1 MERKDRITNFYL
13 ALLLPVGLA
22 AIAWALINFP
32 LNEIGLGLVALSLVT
47 VCFSSYLRIQLPRIK
62 IHLTISD
69 ALIFL
74 SLLVYGGEAAV
85 LLAVLETTFTSI
97 NFRRQG
103 VTIKPKTVVIN
114 VLIAAFSILVT
125 SSVVT
130 AIFGSPSA
138 VIESRRYSEFVWL
151 VGVMALAQFS
161 VNSICVSV
169 FVAIRSD
176 KTAWKVWNEYCFNA
190 LVMYLSGAVMAGLG
204 AKAINQID
212 LYLLS
217 AVIAFFGV
225 VYFTYRRYL
234 KDVTDTAAKAEL
246 AERERAEQAELHV
259 KELQHYVRK
268 LEQSGQEL
276 RKSHERLHHAAYHDA
291 LTGLPN
297 KYYFVET
304 IKGLLKE
311 CRRRSGRPF
320 AVIYLDL
327 NRFKTI
333 NDSVGHTRGDK
344 LIRSVASRLSELAGQ
359 ENTVGRFSGDEF
371 AVLMPDLKNDREVVE
386 MADRISQALAEPFSL
401 VGRDVFTSA
410 SIGIAFG
417 ERSYNRAEN
426 LLRDADIAM
435 YRAKETRQKYV
446 IFDSRMHARA
456 VNLLQLETDLRRA
469 IEKKEL
475 EVYYQPIV
483 SLDSLTLAGFEALI
497 RWNHPTKGLV
507 SPTEFIGICESTDMI
522 IPLTLNVLE
531 ESCRQVK
538 QWSGID
544 NCTRLFVSV
553 NLSGK
558 HFDDPQ
564 LVNHVE
570 TILAKTQFDP
580 RMLKL
585 EITETA
591 VMENAD
597 AAIEMLR
604 GLKALG
610 VKLSID
616 DFGTGYSSLNYLH
629 RFPIDTLKI
638 DRSFVSFLERGTEN
652 GEIVR
657 TIVYLAKALML
668 DVVAEGIENMRQ
680 LNQLQSLGCEYG
692 QGYLFSRPLPAHDI
706 EMQLAD
712 NFNWRALLNVGGFAI
727 ADPCD
732 LDQSEVRLLS

>member
-1 MERKDRITNFYL
+1 MENKDRITNFYL

-22 AIAWALINFP
+22 AIVWALVNFP
-32 LNEIGLGLVALSLVT
+32 FEQISIGLASLSVVT
-47 VCFSSYLRIQLPRIK
+47 VCFSSYLRIQLPRTK

-69 ALIFL
+69 ALVFL
-74 SLLVYGGEAAV
+74 SLLVYGGQVAV
-85 LLAVLETTFTSI
+85 LLTVLETAFTSI

-103 VTIKPKTVVIN
+103 VTIKPKTILIN
-114 VLIAAFSILVT
+114 VLIGAFSILVT
-125 SSVVT
+125 SAVVT
-130 AIFGSPSA
+130 AIFGPPDA
-138 VIESRRYSEFVWL
+138 VIESRRYSQFVWL
-151 VGVMALAQFS
+151 LGVMALSQFS
-161 VNSICVSV
+161 VNSICVSA
-169 FVAIRSD
+169 FVAIRSG
-176 KTAWKVWNEYCFNA
+176 KSAWAVWNEYCFNA

-204 AKAINQID
+204 AKAINKID
-212 LYLLS
+212 FYLLS
-217 AVIAFFGV
+217 AVTVFFGI

-234 KDVTDTAAKAEL
+234 KDVTDTAAKAER

-259 KELQHYVRK
+259 KELQHYVQK
-268 LEQSGQEL
+268 LEQSSEEL
-276 RKSHERLHHAAYHDA
+276 RTSHERLRHAAYHDA

-320 AVIYLDL
+320 AILYLDL

-344 LIRSVASRLSELAGQ
+344 LIRHVASRLGEIAGDG
-359 ENTVGRFSGDEF
+359 NTVGRFSGDEF
-371 AVLMPDLKNDREVVE
+371 AVLMPDVKNDREVVQ
-386 MADRISQALAEPFSL
+386 MADRISVALSLPFSL
-401 VGRDVFTSA
+401 FGRDVFTSA

-417 ERSYNRAEN
+417 DRSYNRAEN

-435 YRAKETRQKYV
+435 YEAKETRQKYV
-446 IFDSRMHARA
+446 VFDSQMHARA
-456 VNLLQLETDLRRA
+456 VNLLQLETDLRGA
-469 IEKKEL
+469 IKKREL

-497 RWNHPTKGLV
+497 RWNHPTRGLI
-507 SPTEFIGICESTDMI
+507 SPNEFISICESTDMI

-538 QWSGID
+538 KWSDREAGG
-544 NCTRLFVSV
+544 LFVSV

-558 HFDDPQ
+558 HFDDPN
-564 LVNHVE
+564 LVDQVE
-570 TILAKTQFDP
+570 MILKKTEFDP

-604 GLKALG
+604 GLKSLG
-610 VKLSID
+610 VQLSID

-629 RFPIDTLKI
+629 RFPIDTLKV

-657 TIVYLAKALML
+657 TIVYLAKALKL
-668 DVVAEGIENMRQ
+668 DVVAEGIENIRQ
-680 LNQLQSLGCEYG
+680 LNQLQLLGCEYG
-692 QGYLFSRPLPAHDI
+692 QGYLFSRPLPAGEI
-706 EMQLAD
+706 ASQLAE
-712 NFNWRALLNVGGFAI
+712 NFHWRGLLNVGSFALG
-727 ADPCD
+727 D
-732 LDQSEVRLLS
+732 LPEPERTDIRLVS